1 MARDD
6 EDRAKLNDLSAR
18 LSAVR
23 AGEAEKEASAEAT
36 RETSQGV
43 SIGMRIGIELLAAV
57 LAGGAI
63 GFFIDRW
70 LNTKPVFLL
79 AFLVLGFTA
88 GVMDVLRVIKGLD
101 SAVGLGRA
109 VRRLTTSSNVVGCS
123 TGSSAARAPLNR
135 RSTLSASL
143 SYSPVRLVP

>member
-6 EDRAKLNDLSAR
+6 EDRARLNDLSAR
-18 LSAVR
+18 LNAVQR
-23 AGEAEKEASAEAT
+23 EEAEKEASAEAT

-63 GFFIDRW
+63 GYFIDRW
-70 LNTKPVFLL
+70 LHTKPIFLL

-109 VRRLTTSSNVVGCS
+109 MREKDATSQAISGFED
-123 TGSSAARAPLNR
+123 GDEE
-135 RSTLSASL
+135 
-143 SYSPVRLVP
+143 